1 VKPSRGFTLIEVLVA
16 LAIMALAFA
25 ALLRASGLAAENSAT
40 LRERMLAGWMAENHM
55 ARLQALHVWPVLG
68 IQSGSLTQDQR
79 SWMWEQEVF
88 PTDDP
93 QLLRIEIR
101 ILSPGAARYQLAH
114 LVGFVARQARP

>member
-1 VKPSRGFTLIEVLVA
+1 VKRCRGFTLIEVLVA

-55 ARLQALHVWPVLG
+55 ARLQAQRAWPMVG
-68 IQSGSLTQDQR
+68 VQSGLLTQDQR
-79 SWMWEQEVF
+79 SWQWEQEVR
-88 PTDDP
+88 PTEDP

-101 ILSPGAARYQLAH
+101 ILAAGTARYQLAQ
-114 LVGFVARQARP
+114 LVGFVAREARP